1 MSSFFFHPG
10 LFVAGLIAVAV
21 PILIHLL
28 NRRRFRR
35 VDWAPMDFLLKAQ
48 QINRRRIKFEDFLLL
63 LLRCL
68 AVALIG
74 MLVARPFLANDKSGA
89 LRQLARSERVIV
101 IDDSASMNAQ
111 SGGVSSMVKAKDL
124 LRSWIAQ
131 LSSEQPNDTVTIALT
146 SAPDKLLANGVPLS
160 ENAAA
165 DLLEEVE
172 NLSTSDISQ
181 SMESALGK
189 MERLFSGEGGSQA
202 NRVLY
207 VLTDLRER
215 DWPTSGGGTFD
226 VLSRLASK
234 AAGCYVVDVGSEET
248 ENLVIESIA
257 PREKAFVS
265 GAPAEFDVI
274 VRNFGRRPATGVTV
288 RLGTDEGLPVER
300 TIDRIEPGQS
310 GVAGFVY
317 TFGAAD
323 GEGAVEPVALTAK
336 LGGDSDDFADALP
349 SDNERFFAANVSEGL
364 RVLLVD
370 GDITAKAE
378 NSESFFLRKALSP
391 RGALK
396 SGFVVTVID
405 EAALATEDL
414 SAQDVVVLANVFRL
428 DEERRSKI
436 EAWTRDGGGLMVS
449 LGDHVD
455 DAVYNESLFA
465 EGGVGGMKI
474 VGVQGDPSEEEWLQP
489 VITDEAHPAFR
500 FFTGENRR
508 WLERIKFFQ
517 WWKLEITE
525 QGEEEGP
532 VDRRVLARLGGSE
545 GDPLLVDAPWGEG
558 RVMTVASA
566 LDLDWNT
573 WAQEGVPYV
582 IAMQEICRYL
592 ARSNVLEGEVVAGD
606 SLKVSF
612 DIARY
617 RMDAEVV
624 MPGGQTETLR
634 AAPSAEASRTSE
646 WWLDFGRTNSR
657 GHYRVELTPSGAG
670 GAKEARLFSVNADE
684 SEGNLFR
691 EDVERMDALLETSGA
706 KLVTAEEKVLSLGG
720 MGAKVEFWR
729 AVLYLLIA
737 VLCVEMCFAW
747 WIGKRR

>member
-1 MSSFFFHPG
+1 MSSFFFHPA

-89 LRQLARSERVIV
+89 LQQLARSERVIV

-111 SGGVSSMVKAKDL
+111 SGGVSSMVRAKDL
-124 LRSWIAQ
+124 LRSWVAQ
-131 LSSEQPNDTVTIALT
+131 LSSDQPNDTVTLALT
-146 SAPDKLLANGVPLS
+146 SDPDRLLANGVPLS

-172 NLSTSDISQ
+172 NLSTSDVGQ
-181 SMESALGK
+181 SLESALGRL
-189 MERLFSGEGGSQA
+189 ERLFSAEGGSQA

-215 DWPTSGGGTFD
+215 DWPSAGGGAFE
-226 VLSRLASK
+226 VLSNLASK
-234 AAGCYVVDVGSEET
+234 AAGCYVVDVGTEEW
-248 ENLVIESIA
+248 ENLAIESIV
-257 PREKAFVS
+257 PREKAFVGGS
-265 GAPAEFDVI
+265 PAEFDVV
-274 VRNFGRRPATGVTV
+274 VRNFGDRPASNVTV
-288 RLGTDEGLPVER
+288 KLGTDEGLPMER
-300 TIDRIEPGQS
+300 VIDRIEPGQS

-317 TFGAAD
+317 TFAGSG
-323 GEGAVEPVALTAK
+323 GEGLAQPVALKAE
-336 LGGDSDDFADALP
+336 LGVGSGVGSDALP
-349 SDNERFFAANVSEGL
+349 SDNERYFAANVSEGL

-370 GDITAKAE
+370 GDITPKAE
-378 NSESFFLRKALSP
+378 NSETFFLRKALAP
-391 RGALK
+391 RGVLK

-414 SAQDVVVLANVFRL
+414 TAQDVVVLANVFRL
-428 DEERRSKI
+428 DEERQAKVQ
-436 EAWTRDGGGLMVS
+436 AWTRDGGGLMVA

-455 DAVYNESLFA
+455 DAVYNEGLFGD
-465 EGGVGGMKI
+465 EGMNAIRISGVE
-474 VGVQGDPSEEEWLQP
+474 GDPAEQEWMQP
-489 VITDEAHPAFR
+489 VMTDEAHPAFR

-508 WLERIKFFQ
+508 WLERVKFFQ
-517 WWKLEITE
+517 WWRLDA
-525 QGEEEGP
+525 GEDEDAEGE
-532 VDRRVLARLGGSE
+532 VDRRVLARLGGSD
-545 GDPLLVDAPWGEG
+545 GDPLLIDAPWGEG
-558 RVMTVASA
+558 RVITLASA

-592 ARSNVLEGEVVAGD
+592 ARSNVLEGEVLAGEDLEVA
-606 SLKVSF
+606 F
-612 DIARY
+612 DVARY
-617 RMDAEVV
+617 RMDAEIVG
-624 MPGGQTETLR
+624 PDGQSISVR
-634 AAPSAEASRTSE
+634 AVPSDDASRTSE
-646 WWLDFGRTNSR
+646 WSLNFPETDAR
-657 GHYRVELTPSGAG
+657 GHYRVELTPAGAG
-670 GAKEARLFSVNADE
+670 GEKDVRLFAVNSDE
-684 SEGNLFR
+684 SEGDLSR
-691 EDVERMDALLETSGA
+691 EGGERLEALLESSGA
-706 KLVTAEEKVLSLGG
+706 KLVTADEKVLSLGG

-729 AVLYLLIA
+729 LVLYLLIA

-747 WIGKRR
+747 WVGKRR